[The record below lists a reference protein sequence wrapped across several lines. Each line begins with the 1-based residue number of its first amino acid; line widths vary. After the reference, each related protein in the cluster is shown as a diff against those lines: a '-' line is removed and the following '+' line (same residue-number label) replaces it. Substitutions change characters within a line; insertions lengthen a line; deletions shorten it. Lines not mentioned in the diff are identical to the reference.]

1 MSDVDRSKALVVK
14 PLRKIRRR
22 ASLGVLNSK
31 FLLVAGILAASMQ
44 FGHTAEGP
52 ALIDR
57 PNADSG
63 PTQISVAIWVVDI
76 NKIDSAEQS
85 FTADVVVVL
94 QWRDPRLSHPSGGV
108 THYLLD
114 QIWHPRV
121 AMVNET
127 NSVSHR
133 LPEAVEVDADGSV
146 LYHQRYVGSFAQ
158 ALHLES
164 FPFDRQTFRLQLVA
178 ERYKPNDVKFVP
190 DQKWIDAGLKQ
201 AAGISPSI
209 TLPDWT
215 VSKWNTKAFVYTLAP
230 DLENSGYVFEFTA
243 SRNARHYIFKV
254 ILPLIL
260 IVMMSWAVFWIDP
273 VTSNSQISIAVTSML
288 TLIAYRFAVDSQL
301 PQVPYTTR
309 LDAFILTS
317 TVLVF
322 FSLIEVVATTILEKS
337 QRTEQA
343 KKLDRYCR
351 LIFPAIF
358 AIASIAIFARM
369 GE

>member
-1 MSDVDRSKALVVK
+1 VK

-22 ASLGVLNSK
+22 ASLGLLKGK
-31 FLLVAGILAASMQ
+31 FLLAAGILAASMQ
-44 FGHTAEGP
+44 FGHTAERP

-57 PNADSG
+57 PSADSG

-76 NKIDSAEQS
+76 TKIDSAEQS
-85 FTADVVVVL
+85 FTADVVFVL

-108 THYLLD
+108 AHYLLD
-114 QIWHPRV
+114 EIWHPRV

-133 LPEAVEVDADGSV
+133 LPESVEVDADGSV
-146 LYHQRYVGSFAQ
+146 LYRQRYVGSFAQ

-178 ERYKPNDVKFVP
+178 VRYKPNEVKFVP

-215 VSKWNTKAFVYTLAP
+215 VSKWNTRSFVYTLAP
-230 DLENSGYVFEFTA
+230 GLENSGYVFEFTA

-301 PQVPYTTR
+301 PRVPYTTR

-337 QRTEQA
+337 QQTEQA

-351 LIFPAIF
+351 IIFPAIF